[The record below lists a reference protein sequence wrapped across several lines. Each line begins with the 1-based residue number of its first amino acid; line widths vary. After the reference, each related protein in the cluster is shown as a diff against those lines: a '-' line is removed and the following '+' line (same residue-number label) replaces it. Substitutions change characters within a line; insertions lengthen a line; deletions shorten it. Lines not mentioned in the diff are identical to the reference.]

1 MHSQPSRRTLEE
13 GGKRKVEAAE
23 DSWKQLETAAP
34 EVIVMMMKTA
44 VGWHI
49 ELEFDEDDNRTR
61 AAALVRLPD
70 GSEVRAHGYASRH
83 PSDSN
88 QPRVG
93 EEVAGARALNELA
106 MKLLT
111 KAHDEI
117 DEASGRT
124 SYPLT

>member
-1 MHSQPSRRTLEE
+1 
-13 GGKRKVEAAE
+13 
-23 DSWKQLETAAP
+23 
-34 EVIVMMMKTA
+34 MMKTQTVA
-44 VGWHI
+44 GWHV
-49 ELEFDEDDNRTR
+49 ELEFEEDTHRTR

-70 GSEVRAHGYASRH
+70 GSEMRAQGYASRH
-83 PSDSN
+83 PVDSD

-117 DEASGRT
+117 DAVSGRT
-124 SYPLT
+124 SYPLTH

>member
-1 MHSQPSRRTLEE
+1 
-13 GGKRKVEAAE
+13 
-23 DSWKQLETAAP
+23 
-34 EVIVMMMKTA
+34 MMKTA

-49 ELEFDEDDNRTR
+49 ELEFEEDNHRTR

-70 GSEVRAHGYASRH
+70 GNEVRAHGYASRH
-83 PSDSN
+83 PSDTQ

-93 EEVAGARALNELA
+93 EEIAGARAMNELA
-106 MKLLT
+106 MNLLT

-117 DEASGRT
+117 DEASGRR

>member
-1 MHSQPSRRTLEE
+1 MVRREPDRRTL
-13 GGKRKVEAAE
+13 VIAV
-23 DSWKQLETAAP
+23 P
-34 EVIVMMMKTA
+34 EVITMSAQTA
-44 VGWHI
+44 VGWHV
-49 ELEFDEDDNRTR
+49 ELEFEEDTHRTR

-83 PSDSN
+83 PSDTN

-106 MKLLT
+106 MKMLT

-124 SYPLT
+124 SHALR

>member
-1 MHSQPSRRTLEE
+1 
-13 GGKRKVEAAE
+13 
-23 DSWKQLETAAP
+23 
-34 EVIVMMMKTA
+34 MMKTA

-49 ELEFDEDDNRTR
+49 ELEFEEDNHHTR

-70 GSEVRAHGYASRH
+70 GNEVRAHGYASRH
-83 PSDSN
+83 PSDSQ

-93 EEVAGARALNELA
+93 EEIAGARAMNELA
-106 MKLLT
+106 MNLLT

-124 SYPLT
+124 SHPLA

>member
-1 MHSQPSRRTLEE
+1 
-13 GGKRKVEAAE
+13 
-23 DSWKQLETAAP
+23 
-34 EVIVMMMKTA
+34 MMKTA

-49 ELEFDEDDNRTR
+49 ELEFEEDNRRTR

-70 GSEVRAHGYASRH
+70 GKEVRAHGYASRH
-83 PSDSN
+83 PSDSQ

-93 EEVAGARALNELA
+93 EEIAGARAMNELA
-106 MKLLT
+106 MNLLT

-124 SYPLT
+124 SHPLT

>member
-1 MHSQPSRRTLEE
+1 MTQTQTRT
-13 GGKRKVEAAE
+13 
-23 DSWKQLETAAP
+23 T
-34 EVIVMMMKTA
+34 
-44 VGWHI
+44 VGWHV
-49 ELEFDEDDNRTR
+49 EMEFQEDEHRTR
-61 AAALVRLPD
+61 AAALLRLPD

-106 MKLLT
+106 MQLLT

-117 DEASGRT
+117 DAASGRT
-124 SYPLT
+124 SHALR